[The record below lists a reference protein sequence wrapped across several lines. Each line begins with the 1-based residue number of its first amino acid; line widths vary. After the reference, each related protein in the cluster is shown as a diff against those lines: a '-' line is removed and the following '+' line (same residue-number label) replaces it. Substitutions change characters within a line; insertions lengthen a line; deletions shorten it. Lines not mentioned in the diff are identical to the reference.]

1 MLTGNIGIH
10 FDHDRGILLWQV
22 ECRRIMTGEFAGTA
36 KPAVIELWPMV
47 RVAGNSG
54 YYGAPGRNGYLL
66 KGSPGAA

>member
-36 KPAVIELWPMV
+36 KPAVIEPDSQSVLGLRSIRWQLNNARLIRQV
-47 RVAGNSG
+47 G
-54 YYGAPGRNGYLL
+54 
-66 KGSPGAA
+66 